1 MTDLRNAPGRLRG
14 GSRPPGAPGSG
25 TGGRRRVAALA
36 CVPLIA
42 LAAAGCGQNGAGGG
56 DASAVKYPTRT
67 IQLMAPAAP
76 GGGWDSTARALQKT
90 LTDGKLVTESVE
102 VTNVTG
108 AGGTL
113 GLSQLVTKNRGDAH
127 HLMVTGLVMIGG
139 VLTNKSPVNLGQT
152 TPIATLTAEQEV
164 IVVPANSKY
173 TTLQQLMADAKAN
186 PGSINWGGGSAGG
199 TDQILVGLLAKAAGA
214 DPKAMKYVAYSGGGE
229 SKAALLS
236 GDLTAAVSGASEY
249 ADLVGGGQV
258 RALAVSGAT
267 AIDVGAG
274 KPTPTIKESGYD
286 VELMNWRGLVAAPGI
301 KDGERAAII
310 ELVDRLHAS
319 EQWKQTLAA
328 QKWDDFYRSGAEAEA
343 FFAQESKRI
352 TDVLTEIGLAG

>member
-1 MTDLRNAPGRLRG
+1 MTEVRGTAGLRSRSGPFGRTA
-14 GSRPPGAPGSG
+14 GA
-25 TGGRRRVAALA
+25 RRRAAALV
-36 CVPLIA
+36 CVPLLA
-42 LAAAGCGQNGAGGG
+42 LGAGGCAKDDTG
-56 DASAVKYPTRT
+56 SGSGGTAKYPTTT
-67 IQLMAPAAP
+67 IELMAPAAP

-90 LTDGKLVTESVE
+90 LTDSKLVTESVE
-102 VTNVTG
+102 VYNVPG

-113 GLSQLVTKNRGDAH
+113 GLSQLVTKNKGDSH
-127 HLMVTGLVMIGG
+127 QLMVTGLVMIGG
-139 VLTNKSPVNLGQT
+139 VVTNKSPVKLSQV

-173 TTLQQLMADAKAN
+173 TSLQQLMTDAKAN
-186 PGSINWGGGSAGG
+186 PSSINWGGGSAGG

-249 ADLVGGGQV
+249 SDLVAAGKL
-258 RALAVSGAT
+258 RALAVSGST
-267 AIDVGAG
+267 GIDVGAG

-286 VELMNWRGLVAAPGI
+286 VELMNWRGLVAPPGI

-310 ELVDRLHAS
+310 KLVDDLHSSA
-319 EQWKQTLAA
+319 QWKQTLTE
-328 QKWDDFYRSGAEAEA
+328 QKWEDFYRSGDEAKA
-343 FFAQESKRI
+343 YFESENDRI
-352 TDVLTEIGLAG
+352 TDVLSEIGLAD

>member
-1 MTDLRNAPGRLRG
+1 MTDLR
-14 GSRPPGAPGSG
+14 S
-25 TGGRRRVAALA
+25 TVRRRRIATLA
-36 CVPLIA
+36 CVPLLA
-42 LAAAGCGQNGAGGG
+42 LGATACAKDGDGGG
-56 DASAVKYPTRT
+56 DATAAKYPTKT

-90 LTDGKLVTESVE
+90 LTEGKLVTESVE

-127 HLMVTGLVMIGG
+127 QLMVTGLVMIGG
-139 VLTNKSPVNLGQT
+139 VVTNKSPVNLGQV

-164 IVVPANSKY
+164 IVVPADSKY
-173 TTLQQLMADAKAN
+173 TTLQQLMADAKTSPA
-186 PGSINWGGGSAGG
+186 SINWGGGSAGG

-249 ADLVGGGQV
+249 RDLVAGGQV

-267 AIDVGAG
+267 GIDVGAG
-274 KPTPTIKESGYD
+274 KPTPTIKESGYE
-286 VELMNWRGLVAAPGI
+286 VELMNWRGIVAAPGI
-301 KDGERAAII
+301 SDGERAAII
-310 ELVDRLHAS
+310 ALIDRLHAS
-319 EQWKQTLAA
+319 EQWKQTLTA
-328 QKWDDFYRSGAEAEA
+328 QRWDDFYRSGAEAKTYFDE
-343 FFAQESKRI
+343 ETKRI